1 MPVSVLIFT
10 ELHEL
15 SPARLQSWW
24 RALSPQDQSRAGGFG
39 SERRRA
45 QFIVGR
51 HLLAYAVHHRLGD
64 SPSIVTAASG
74 APELSGAE
82 LCCSIAHS
90 ERGVAVAL
98 GRGTAL
104 GVDLEWR
111 RLRRFQVLAAH
122 YFHPLEADALASLPE
137 HQQAEAFYRLW
148 TRKEAIAKAAG
159 TGITLATLIAAEPP
173 PDMALY
179 TQAVDDF
186 VVSVACGDTLAV
198 EWHRLCLEGD
208 DELVHAPLAS

>member
-1 MPVSVLIFT
+1 MPVSVLVFT

-24 RALSPQDQSRAGGFG
+24 QALSLQDQNRAGDFR

-45 QFIVGR
+45 QFIAGR
-51 HLLAYAVHHRLGD
+51 HLLAYAASRRLGD
-64 SPSIVTAASG
+64 SPPIATAASG
-74 APELSGAE
+74 APELTGAE

-98 GRGTAL
+98 GRGSAL

-122 YFHPLEADALASLPE
+122 YFHPREADELASLPD

-148 TRKEAIAKAAG
+148 TRKEAMAKAAG
-159 TGITLATLIAAEPP
+159 TGITLATLVSAEPP
-173 PDMALY
+173 ADMALY
-179 TQAVDDF
+179 TQSVDDF
-186 VVSVACGDTLAV
+186 VVSVVCGDSLAV
-198 EWHRLCLEGD
+198 EWHRSWLDGCG
-208 DELVHAPLAS
+208 ELVHGPLAS